1 MRSTTIAICG
11 FGPRG
16 RLFHN
21 IYIAEQLALLWQGKP
36 IDKTPR
42 THDYYEMQS
51 KKDGPGAAFQSECH
65 AAMNTGLQGPVAI
78 DKEGLSP
85 QQCNTIDRLTDVA
98 SRYTEIVMA
107 DPERT
112 LQSLFQRNTSTAALF
127 ISAVNFESKQLN
139 TKIPCGP
146 RGIFGQALE
155 AMTQEALD
163 LARRYLPWL
172 NINIMYNAHVLKID
186 LADPT
191 KPALTIE
198 SIHTRVRLYKS
209 YDLVLKPT
217 GTTWKV
223 PVSGDVGI
231 HAYTGI
237 PNANTV
243 TTYLAQRN
251 ILNQEGIITPGSS
264 IFIGG
269 NLSAYDFIGL
279 ILARTKIIRL
289 QPGEKQKKL
298 EIDEN
303 EAKKYP
309 NLIKL
314 FKRKEGEL
322 CAPRHAD
329 GMDAKIPEGFGFITP
344 EMLLALQIQKREY
357 CNPYTIIFELT
368 RIVTAIA
375 LNKAPGS
382 IEQDLSTEEQLDH
395 MAAENEKF
403 AANPKAITET
413 GMIRRCLVS
422 FYCTITTAPNTTE
435 QRSLLSQRF
444 PLLIREPWDAFRAL
458 NYDITPTENP
468 FAIRSSRKFWNHI
481 TSSAPFAA
489 HLLIT
494 RLYKLGVISWLQGA
508 YEDIKWSPLDMRFNL
523 NEESSNGLIAPRV
536 LSEKTDILNTSLLEQ
551 AMKPGGGE
559 AVYQKGRTLLSPS
572 GDTIHVIE
580 LGIPGHGGVFDGA
593 PTRRAQWLDT
603 NAYESGHQLMPSVVS
618 IVRII
623 ESMISLGVPRPF
635 NALSRYYKSILPKRQ
650 DFIRQCNEM
659 KGPYEELVEILEY
672 SRLVEVAYPERYAE
686 KMREGIGAENRRR
699 VISEIREM
707 SNDHSSLQAALTT
720 YDKRH
725 TPNNKFVP
733 ISQKTFEKIT
743 PDFSLD
749 QIRKMKDIWS
759 RESHRIGSVTIKNHQ
774 LAHAH
779 AHARGMPTGLPR
791 LFVSQ
796 RCIKPTVVAPD
807 LGYWVSDSQQD
818 EGTNNSAELNNGKL
832 CKRSGRRRSRRSLGY
847 KGGGKGRRVRPQ
859 S

>member
-1 MRSTTIAICG
+1 
-11 FGPRG
+11 
-16 RLFHN
+16 
-21 IYIAEQLALLWQGKP
+21 
-36 IDKTPR
+36 
-42 THDYYEMQS
+42 
-51 KKDGPGAAFQSECH
+51 
-65 AAMNTGLQGPVAI
+65 
-78 DKEGLSP
+78 
-85 QQCNTIDRLTDVA
+85 
-98 SRYTEIVMA
+98 MA
-107 DPERT
+107 DPGGT
-112 LQSLFQRNTSTAALF
+112 LQSLFQKNVSTAALF

-155 AMTQEALD
+155 AMTHEALD

-172 NINIMYNAHVLKID
+172 NINIMHNAHVLKID

-198 SIHTRVRLYKS
+198 STHTRVRLYKS

-223 PVSGDVGI
+223 PVSGDLGI
-231 HAYTGI
+231 NAYT
-237 PNANTV
+237 
-243 TTYLAQRN
+243 
-251 ILNQEGIITPGSS
+251 
-264 IFIGG
+264 
-269 NLSAYDFIGL
+269 
-279 ILARTKIIRL
+279 ARTKIIRL
-289 QPGEKQKKL
+289 QTGENPKKL

-329 GMDAKIPEGFGFITP
+329 GMDAKIPEDFGFITP

-375 LNKAPGS
+375 LNKAPGC
-382 IEQDLSTEEQLDH
+382 IERDLPTEEQLDH

-435 QRSLLSQRF
+435 QRALLSQRF
-444 PLLIREPWDAFRAL
+444 PLLIREPWDAFRSL

-468 FAIRSSRKFWNHI
+468 FAIRSSRNFWNHI
-481 TSSAPFAA
+481 TNSAPFAV

-494 RLYKLGVISWLQGA
+494 RLYRLGVISWLQGA

-536 LSEKTDILNTSLLEQ
+536 LSEKTDVLNTSLLEQ
-551 AMKPGGGE
+551 AMKPGDGE

-580 LGIPGHGGVFDGA
+580 LGIPGHGGTFDGA
-593 PTRRAQWLDT
+593 PTRRVQWLDT

-618 IVRII
+618 TVRII

-635 NALSRYYKSILPKRQ
+635 HALNGYYKSILPKRQ
-650 DFIRQCNEM
+650 DFIRQCNRM
-659 KGPYEELVEILEY
+659 KGPYQELVEILEY
-672 SRLVEVAYPERYAE
+672 SRLVEAAYPERYAE
-686 KMREGIGAENRRR
+686 KMREGTDAENRRQ

-707 SNDHSSLQAALTT
+707 SNDRGSLQVALTT

-725 TPNNKFVP
+725 TSNNIFVP
-733 ISQKTFEKIT
+733 ISQRVFEKIT
-743 PDFSLD
+743 PDFSPD

-759 RESHRIGSVTIKNHQ
+759 KESHRIGSAIKSHQ
-774 LAHAH
+774 LAR
-779 AHARGMPTGLPR
+779 ARAQGIPTGLPR
-791 LFVSQ
+791 FFVSQ
-796 RCIKPTVVAPD
+796 RCIKPTVVALD
-807 LGYWVSDSQQD
+807 FRHGVSGSQQD
-818 EGTNNSAELNNGKL
+818 EGTNNSAELNREKVY
-832 CKRSGRRRSRRSLGY
+832 KRSERRRSRRSLGY
-847 KGGGKGRRVRPQ
+847 KRCGKKRRVRL
-859 S
+859 